1 MAMQYPEQI
10 WFTGKIM
17 PWRDATV
24 HVMAHAIHYGSSVFE
39 GIRAYDT
46 PNGAAVF
53 RLTDHLK
60 RLYMSAKIYEMPIP
74 YTLDELI
81 QGTRD
86 VIKANGLGKCYIRPV
101 AFRGLGGFGLS
112 ADCPTDVAI
121 AA

>member
-1 MAMQYPEQI
+1 RVPFFVAEERAMAMQYPEQI
-10 WFTGKIM
+10 WFNGKIM

-46 PNGAAVF
+46 PEGAAVF

-60 RLYMSAKIYEMPIP
+60 RLYLSAKIYDLPIP

-101 AFRGLGGFGLS
+101 AFRGL
-112 ADCPTDVAI
+112 
-121 AA
+121 